1 MFDNFSQ
8 KISGIFN
15 KISGRK
21 FINESD
27 LKDVLREIRIALLEA
42 DVALSV
48 AKEFIVK
55 IQDIAIGQEVY
66 KSVTPGQMVVKIVHD
81 ELIKLLGGE
90 KSDININSKPPAI
103 ILLAGLQA
111 SGKTTS
117 CAKLAKIL
125 SKQNKKIL
133 LASLDI
139 YRPAAALQLK
149 TLAKQINVD
158 CAAFDENKTPLNL
171 ALSAKEYAKKYNYD
185 ILILDSAGRTV
196 IDQKMMTEIKEISE
210 KIKPIENILVV
221 DAMIGQDGVNI
232 AKSFNEHLDLTGVI
246 LTRLDGDAR
255 GGSALTMKATTNCPI
270 KYIGVGEKIDDFEE
284 FNPERIASRIVGMGD
299 VVTLVEKA
307 QEFFDED
314 KAQSTAKRLQQ
325 GKFDF
330 NDLLAQIRNMKKLG
344 GFSKIAKLLPGI
356 GTLQKQID
364 ARGGMENE
372 VKLQEALIL
381 SMTKK
386 ERAKPEILNS
396 SRKKRIALGA
406 GSTIQQVNSL
416 LKKYKQM
423 QKMVLKVGKKDPEEI
438 EKMMDQFSQSKSP
451 IFNNIVNMNN

>member
-8 KISGIFN
+8 KISGIFD

-27 LKDVLREIRIALLEA
+27 LKEILREIRIALLEA
-42 DVALSV
+42 DVALEV
-48 AKEFIVK
+48 AKDFINK
-55 IQDIAIGQEVY
+55 IQNIAIGQEIY
-66 KSVTPGQMVVKIVHD
+66 KSLTPGQIVVKIVHD
-81 ELIKLLGGE
+81 EIIKLLGGD
-90 KSDININSKPPAI
+90 KSEINLSTKPPAI
-103 ILLAGLQA
+103 ILLSGLQA

-125 SKQNKKIL
+125 AKKNKKIL

-139 YRPAAALQLK
+139 YRPAAATQLEI
-149 TLAKQINVD
+149 LAKQINVD
-158 CAAFDENKTPLNL
+158 CAYFDQNKTPIDL
-171 ALSAKEYAKKYNYD
+171 AISAKNFAIKNNYD
-185 ILILDSAGRTV
+185 ILIFDSAGRTV
-196 IDQKMMTEIKEISE
+196 IDDHMMQEIKQISN
-210 KIKPIENILVV
+210 KIEPIENILVV
-221 DAMIGQDGVNI
+221 DSMIGQDGVNI
-232 AKSFNEHLDLTGVI
+232 AQNFKKHLNLTGII

-255 GGSALTMKATTNCPI
+255 GGSALTMKSITNCPI

-307 QEFFDED
+307 QEFFDEE
-314 KAQSTAKRLQQ
+314 KAESSAKRLQQ

-330 NDLLAQIRNMKKLG
+330 NDLLSQIRNMKKLG
-344 GFSKIAKLLPGI
+344 GFGKIAKLLPGI
-356 GTLQKQID
+356 GNIQKQID
-364 ARGGMENE
+364 AKGGMEGE

-381 SMTKK
+381 SMTKI
-386 ERAKPEILNS
+386 ERSKPEILNS

-406 GSTIQQVNSL
+406 GSSIQQVNSL

-423 QKMVLKVGKKDPEEI
+423 HKMVLKLGKKDPAEI
-438 EKMMDQFSQSKSP
+438 EQMMGQFSQSKSP
-451 IFNNIVNMNN
+451 IFNNIVNINK